1 MKEWGLL
8 RENLVRKISNP
19 KKGRE
24 RTRWPTEQEITNICA
39 ALLYQPDG
47 KSELIVQRV
56 AIAVLFTIET
66 AMRAGK
72 IYGLKWADVD
82 FTRRLA
88 HLQITK
94 NGDSRDVP
102 LSKRA
107 LELLEQLR
115 GIDDVWV
122 FNVDAKSLDVLFRR
136 ARDNCGIIDLHF
148 HDTRREAPTRLSK
161 KVPIEVLAKISG
173 HQDLRILLNV
183 YTALIW
189 RILRKCWTSVAM
201 P

>member
-1 MKEWGLL
+1 
-8 RENLVRKISNP
+8 
-19 KKGRE
+19 
-24 RTRWPTEQEITNICA
+24 
-39 ALLYQPDG
+39 
-47 KSELIVQRV
+47 
-56 AIAVLFTIET
+56 
-66 AMRAGK
+66 MRAGE
-72 IYGLKWADVD
+72 ICGLKWADVD

-115 GIDDVWV
+115 SIDDVWV

-148 HDTRREAPTRLSK
+148 HDTHREAPTRLSK
-161 KVPIEVLAKISG
+161 KVPVEVLAKISG

-183 YTALIW
+183 YYRPDMADIAQMLD
-189 RILRKCWTSVAM
+189 
-201 P
+201 

>member
-1 MKEWGLL
+1 
-8 RENLVRKISNP
+8 
-19 KKGRE
+19 
-24 RTRWPTEQEITNICA
+24 
-39 ALLYQPDG
+39 
-47 KSELIVQRV
+47 
-56 AIAVLFTIET
+56 
-66 AMRAGK
+66 MRAGK
-72 IYGLKWADVD
+72 ICGLKWADVD

-115 GIDDVWV
+115 SIDDVWV

-148 HDTRREAPTRLSK
+148 HDIPTAKLPHVYPKKYRL
-161 KVPIEVLAKISG
+161 
-173 HQDLRILLNV
+173 
-183 YTALIW
+183 
-189 RILRKCWTSVAM
+189 KCWQKSAATRI
-201 P
+201 